1 MSITPTIFRFRSLA
15 DLDTVSIKLLEM
27 GKHIP
32 IWLFQGHM
40 GAGKTTLIKSL
51 CKNLEVT
58 SVVHSPTF
66 ALVNEYI
73 TVNEDVIYHFDFYRI
88 RDEVEA
94 LDIGVEEYLDS
105 GNLCFVEWPE
115 KIESLWPQQYLLL
128 NLHMEENEER
138 ILKVEEIE
146 SPDL

>member
-73 TVNEDVIYHFDFYRI
+73 TVNKDLIYHFDFYRI
-88 RDEVEA
+88 KDEVEA

-105 GNLCFVEWPE
+105 GNLCFIEWPE